1 IMARRAG
8 EENAGGGLAT
18 AWMLFGIVVLVPD
31 ITWAGASVI
40 GILILRQWW
49 FGRPDA
55 VVWLHVAMLM
65 WLLIFLPA
73 TMDSAGDAVQL
84 ACATVG
90 LLAMLFTF
98 GQDALI
104 FRYTPPLDDEAPLPK
119 GE

>member
-1 IMARRAG
+1 MVARCD
-8 EENAGGGLAT
+8 
-18 AWMLFGIVVLVPD
+18 V
-31 ITWAGASVI
+31 
-40 GILILRQWW
+40 
-49 FGRPDA
+49 
-55 VVWLHVAMLM
+55 M

-104 FRYTPPLDDEAPLPK
+104 FRYTPPLDERLPC
-119 GE
+119 GRV